1 MDKQHIWLKLR
12 DFIIRELIRD
22 KNYPLADSQG
32 MITSGLIDSFA
43 LAEFGV
49 FVEDEFGVY
58 IPDPELTVANLD
70 TLDQMVARVTAGLD
84 ADEMRD

>member
-1 MDKQHIWLKLR
+1 MDEQHIRHKLR

-22 KNYPLADSQG
+22 INYPLADSEG
-32 MITSGLIDSFA
+32 IITSGLIDSFA

-58 IPDPELTVANLD
+58 IPDPELTVTNLD
-70 TLDQMVARVTAGLD
+70 TLDQMVARVKVGID
-84 ADEMRD
+84 QE